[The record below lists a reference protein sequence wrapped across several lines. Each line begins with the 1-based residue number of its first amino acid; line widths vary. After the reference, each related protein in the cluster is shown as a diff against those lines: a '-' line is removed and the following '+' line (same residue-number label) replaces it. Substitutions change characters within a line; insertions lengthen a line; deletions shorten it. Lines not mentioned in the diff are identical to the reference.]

1 MKLFPILALSAIA
14 ITANAQDYKII
25 GKTGESLENK
35 MVYLIDYKDMKSCDS
50 CLVKEGAFKFEGN
63 ADEQRLFMIRPK
75 RGRER
80 TTVVADKGYEVTV
93 DFTSNPAVIGDNG
106 KLNTKLAKL
115 MNMITEESQ
124 AIRTKGSQLQNEGKS
139 WEEISEALK
148 PDFEMLHALYRNSM
162 EENKDNM
169 IGAYIL
175 SMVASTLYPTS
186 AELGQ
191 AIERV
196 KYADRLTSIKR
207 ICTELEKTEA
217 TSAGKM
223 FIDFEGF
230 NIDGGAS
237 KLSDYVGKG
246 KYVLVDFWAS
256 WCGPCKGEIPNIIE
270 LYNKFGGDKF
280 TVLGINVWDEEEN
293 FKKALTEEGITYQQI
308 FVPKNNKDNAT
319 DMYGIGSIPQIMMF
333 GPDGTILKRDLRGEE
348 MKKFVEEQLK

>member
-25 GKTGESLENK
+25 GKTGESLEDK
-35 MVYLIDYKDMKSCDS
+35 MVYLIDYKDMKPCDS

-63 ADEQRLFMIRPK
+63 ADEQKLFMVRPK
-75 RGRER
+75 KGRER
-80 TTVVADKGYEVTV
+80 ATIIADKGYEVTV
-93 DFTSNPAVIGDNG
+93 DLTSYPAVIGDND
-106 KLNTKLAKL
+106 KLNTKLDKL
-115 MNMITEESQ
+115 MEMIAEETQ
-124 AIRTKGSQLQNEGKS
+124 AIKAKTAELQKQGKNRQ
-139 WEEISEALK
+139 EISAEIEHDL
-148 PDFEMLHALYRNSM
+148 EMIYALYRNGM
-162 EENKDNM
+162 EENRDNM
-169 IGAYIL
+169 MGAYIL
-175 SMVASTLYPTS
+175 TMVASTFYPTC
-186 AELGQ
+186 AELDQ
-191 AIERV
+191 VIERV
-196 KYADRLTSIKR
+196 EYADRLASIKR
-207 ICTELEKTEA
+207 LRTELEKAEA

-230 NIDGGAS
+230 NLEGGAS

-270 LYNKFGGDKF
+270 LHNKFGGDKF

-319 DMYGIGSIPQIMMF
+319 DMYGIGGIPQIMMF